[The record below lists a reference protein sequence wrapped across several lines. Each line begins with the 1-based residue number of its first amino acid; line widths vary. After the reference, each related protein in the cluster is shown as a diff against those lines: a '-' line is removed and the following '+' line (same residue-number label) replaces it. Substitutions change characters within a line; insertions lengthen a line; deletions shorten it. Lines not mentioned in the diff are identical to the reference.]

1 MKLVIASNNKGKI
14 REYKQILEPLGY
26 EVFSQSEAGLILD
39 VEETGTTFAENS
51 ALKAR
56 AAFKLCGC
64 AVLADDS
71 GLEIDA
77 LDGEPGVYSARYGGL
92 ETDDERTA
100 LVLKKMKEIPDDKRG
115 AHFTCT
121 IHFIKA
127 DGEEIAV
134 EGKVFGKIAHEPVGE
149 NGFGY
154 DPLFL
159 PDGYDCSMAELRP
172 EEKNAI
178 SHRGNALKILKEE
191 LRNYYA
197 DK

>member
-14 REYKQILEPLGY
+14 REYKQLLEPLGY
-26 EVFSQSEAGLILD
+26 EVMSQSEAGIDLD

-56 AAFKLCGC
+56 AAYKLCGC

-77 LDGEPGVYSARYGGL
+77 LNGEPGVYSARYGGL
-92 ETDDERTA
+92 GSDEQRTA
-100 LVLKKMKEIPDDKRG
+100 LVLEKLKDVADDKRG

-134 EGKVFGKIAHEPVGE
+134 DGKVFGKIGYEPVGE

-154 DPLFL
+154 DPIFMY
-159 PDGYDCSMAELRP
+159 DGKSFAQVDAET
-172 EEKNAI
+172 KNAV
-178 SHRGNALKILKEE
+178 SHRANALKALLKE
-191 LRNYYA
+191 LT
-197 DK
+197 K